1 MDRGKILSLPKT
13 ELHCHLD
20 GSLSL
25 ACMENLLHRKIKLEE
40 LQVASDCKDLAT
52 YLEKFNLPLEGLQTR
67 ESLKL
72 GAIDFIENVSKEN
85 VEYVEVRFAPM
96 LSTRN
101 GLSEKDV
108 IESVLEGLSIGKD
121 KYGVE
126 SNVIASMMRHHN
138 EETNLR
144 MIKAA
149 REFLGNGLCAID
161 LAGDESSFPIVN
173 FVPLFCEAKKLDI
186 PFTIHAGECGS
197 VENVVNSIII
207 GTTRIGH
214 GISLRKSDS
223 ALYYAKINHIGI
235 EMCPISNL
243 QTKAVK
249 NLKEYPIKD
258 FLNKGLLVTINTDN
272 RMVSNTSLTKE
283 FEFIQENYG
292 VTDDEIIKI
301 LNNSIEVSFASDEL
315 KENLRKNLSKVV

>member
-1 MDRGKILSLPKT
+1 MDTSKILSLPKT

-40 LQVASDCKDLAT
+40 LQVADDCKDLAT

-72 GAIDFIENVSKEN
+72 GAIDFIENIAKEN
-85 VEYVEVRFAPM
+85 VNYVEVRFAPM

-101 GLSEKDV
+101 GLNEREV
-108 IESVLEGLSIGKD
+108 IEAVLEGLSIGKT

-126 SNVIASMMRHHN
+126 SNVIASMMRHHD
-138 EETNLR
+138 EETNLK

-161 LAGDESSFPIVN
+161 LAGDEARFLVVN
-173 FVPLFCEAKKLDI
+173 FVPLFCEAKKLEI

-197 VENVVNSIII
+197 VENIVNSIII
-207 GTTRIGH
+207 GTSRIGH
-214 GISLRKSDS
+214 GIALRQSDS
-223 ALYYAKINHIGI
+223 ALYYAKINNIGI

-249 NLKEYPIKD
+249 NLSEYPIKD

-292 VTDDEIIKI
+292 VTDEEIVKM
-301 LNNSIEVSFASDEL
+301 LSNSIEVSFASDEL
-315 KENLRKNLSKVV
+315 KEKLKGNLLKFI